1 MTGREFLET
10 LRRSSGGSSR
20 DREKKITAT
29 MVLLVTPRGMST
41 FYFAEQRTL
50 KPVINHTLER
60 RGALAAV
67 HKPPGFRQ
75 FTRTDCVQV
84 GESEQR
90 DTDRISVFSFHG
102 TACAIF
108 PNIRNWEEEGR
119 QASPLVHPNW
129 KHTLSSRKVK
139 HSHKLTSTSSSGCSD
154 CTMMRDSGGVMSLRH
169 VTNK

>member
-1 MTGREFLET
+1 MIVRLSRQMTGREFLET

-29 MVLLVTPRGMST
+29 MVLLLTPHGMST

-50 KPVINHTLER
+50 KPVINHTLKR
-60 RGALAAV
+60 RGGLAAV

-75 FTRTDCVQV
+75 FTRTDSVLV

-102 TACAIF
+102 TACD
-108 PNIRNWEEEGR
+108 
-119 QASPLVHPNW
+119 
-129 KHTLSSRKVK
+129 LSK
-139 HSHKLTSTSSSGCSD
+139 HSELGRRRSSSEPPRPSKLEAHFIFAEG
-154 CTMMRDSGGVMSLRH
+154 
-169 VTNK
+169 